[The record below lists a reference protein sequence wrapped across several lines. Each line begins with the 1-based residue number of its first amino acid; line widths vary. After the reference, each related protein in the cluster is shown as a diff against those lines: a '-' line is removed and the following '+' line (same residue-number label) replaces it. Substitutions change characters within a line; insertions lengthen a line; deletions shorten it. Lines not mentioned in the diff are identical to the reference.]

1 MAKKYKQKYGVE
13 LDPETEVIATIGS
26 KEGFSHLC
34 LALLGPGD
42 TVVVRRPGVP
52 DSHLCRRHGRG
63 ECDPRAAGK

>member
-1 MAKKYKQKYGVE
+1 VALKYKNKYNVD

-42 TVVVRRPGVP
+42 TVVVP
-52 DSHLCRRHGRG
+52 DPAFPHSHLCRRHGRR
-63 ECDPRAAGK
+63 ECDPRSAGQ

>member
-1 MAKKYKQKYGVE
+1 VK

-42 TVVVRRPGVP
+42 TAIVPDPAFPIHCLRPG
-52 DSHLCRRHGRG
+52 HGRG
-63 ECDPRAAGK
+63 QCAARAAGE